1 MCFPYFSVFFHIF
14 HYVSLFF
21 IIFHYFS
28 LFFTIFHY
36 FYKTGLNLIF
46 PYFAL
51 FFIIFHCFLLLFI
64 CLGSCQLLMVMC
76 GLVQSCSIG
85 FSARFQRNNWQGSGK
100 NSLTHCTTN
109 KSFIAKNCLILW
121 WFESW
126 RNIIPLDMIPHSV
139 RLTNFGEIQMCIWY
153 ERKNTKPKW
162 KENETQKTNTCENK

>member
-1 MCFPYFSVFFHIF
+1 MSSLFFLIFPYFS
-14 HYVSLFF
+14 LFF
-21 IIFHYFS
+21 LIFHYFS

-36 FYKTGLNLIF
+36 VSLFLSNRIE
-46 PYFAL
+46 PYFSLFVLIVHYFSL

-100 NSLTHCTTN
+100 NSLIHCTTN

-126 RNIIPLDMIPHSV
+126 R
-139 RLTNFGEIQMCIWY
+139 T
-153 ERKNTKPKW
+153 
-162 KENETQKTNTCENK
+162 